1 MDIGAG
7 EGKIAMGAPKGDTPS
22 YYDLS
27 KYRGQQNVTVDMY
40 WAGRNSWVDQLY
52 LDRIRVF
59 VPEEK
64 SDLQLNRLILP
75 KSAAGLGEEPI
86 SAIVVNNG
94 NRTAEGVK
102 LHLKINGELKGIF
115 SLSALKPYERRT
127 VVWPSAIDF
136 STTEPRGKK
145 FEIAMEVVD
154 ANDIRS
160 NNNVK
165 TGTVVNFGDTYIH
178 PYSPHYTGFMG
189 TYAIDP
195 LKVKY
200 VEKSFIYTDNG
211 GDGGDYPAL
220 QSSTV
225 HFMPSKP
232 GNVVMITFYEYC
244 SEEDDLLAIATHYKH
259 TDLVITDH

>member
-1 MDIGAG
+1 M
-7 EGKIAMGAPKGDTPS
+7 
-22 YYDLS
+22 
-27 KYRGQQNVTVDMY
+27 
-40 WAGRNSWVDQLY
+40 
-52 LDRIRVF
+52 F

-259 TDLVITDH
+259 TDLVITDDQFYEHIFRGDYNNPTTGKMDRPMTFISKNEDGSIGVYFRSNNGA